1 MPRKGTGK
9 ANRFSELLN
18 EEIKVLM
25 TRQSQTLVSMEE
37 QTGIRRN
44 RLSKSVYTS
53 ESPLNTNELDQLCK
67 ALGAKP
73 SEVVRRAERAL
84 QYESFAL
91 AAYRSDEPKGA
102 DEIFE

>member
-1 MPRKGTGK
+1 
-9 ANRFSELLN
+9 
-18 EEIKVLM
+18 
-25 TRQSQTLVSMEE
+25 MEE
-37 QTGIRRN
+37 QTGISRN
-44 RLSKSVYTS
+44 RLSKSVYNS